1 MKHEKG
7 SVVRMRKFKRL
18 WPLALH
24 GTTSGHPAARYRKRA
39 VGKMAG
45 LSCSLL
51 AGVVFGSI
59 FPYMAGSNRYLSYF
73 AQQYLVGNHNGS
85 FSSVASGSFFSA
97 MVMQATV
104 LFFSLSCI
112 GVPLLLCIPFLRGIT
127 IGCISAYLYTEMG
140 SRGLVAN
147 MILLW
152 IPEVLQAA
160 CLLFFVSAALQ
171 TSIDLFRSCFLAQT
185 SGSAAPKIGRC
196 IRCFIFSSLGLLLAS
211 LIEGLLAAVFA
222 PVLLNLSA

>member
-1 MKHEKG
+1 MH
-7 SVVRMRKFKRL
+7 KFKKLR
-18 WPLALH
+18 PLALNK
-24 GTTSGHPAARYRKRA
+24 TTSGHPAARYRKST
-39 VGKMAG
+39 VGEMAG
-45 LSCSLL
+45 LACSLF
-51 AGVVFGSI
+51 AGVVFGSV
-59 FPYMAGSNRYLSYF
+59 FPYMEGSNRYLSYF
-73 AQQYLVGNHNGS
+73 VQQYLVGNHNGS
-85 FSSVASGSFFSA
+85 FSAVASNSFFSA

-112 GVPLLLCIPFLRGIT
+112 GAPLLLCIPFLRGIT

-152 IPEVLQAA
+152 IPDVLQAA

-171 TSIDLFRSCFLAQT
+171 TSMDLFRTSFFVQA
-185 SGSAAPKIGRC
+185 SGSAGPKIDRC
-196 IRCFIFSSLGLLLAS
+196 MRCFIVSSLGLLLAS

>member
-1 MKHEKG
+1 MHKF
-7 SVVRMRKFKRL
+7 RKPR
-18 WPLALH
+18 PLALNR
-24 GTTSGHPAARYRKRA
+24 TTSGHHAARYRKSG

-59 FPYMAGSNRYLSYF
+59 FPYMAESNRYLAYF
-73 AQQYLVGNHNGS
+73 VQQYLVGNHNGS
-85 FSSVASGSFFSA
+85 FSSVASVSFFSS
-97 MVMQATV
+97 MLMQAAV

-112 GVPLLLCIPFLRGIT
+112 GAPLLVCIPFLRGIT
-127 IGCISAYLYTEMG
+127 IGCVSAYLYTGMG

-160 CLLFFVSAALQ
+160 CLVFFVSAALQ
-171 TSIDLFRSCFLAQT
+171 TSVALFRSGFLAQT
-185 SGSAAPKIGRC
+185 SGSAGPKISRC
-196 IRCFIFSSLGLLLAS
+196 LHCFIFSSLGLLLAA

-222 PVLLNLSA
+222 PVLLNFSM